1 MSNAKEALTEKLN
14 EIEISDADF
23 PIYSNVTAKPVVKS
37 NEIRK
42 RLIQQLENAV
52 LWQNTIINMI
62 QDKISNFVEVG
73 PGRVLQ
79 GLTKRIDR
87 NIKSSGIETNIDV
100 NSYTNE

>member
-1 MSNAKEALTEKLN
+1 M
-14 EIEISDADF
+14 
-23 PIYSNVTAKPVVKS
+23 TAKPVVKS
-37 NEIRK
+37 DEIRE

-52 LWQNTIINMI
+52 LWQDTILNII
-62 QDKISNFVEVG
+62 KDGVTNFIEVG

-87 NIKSSGIETNIDV
+87 NVNSSGIETNNDV

>member
-1 MSNAKEALTEKLN
+1 MTIYLIRHTKVAVKPGICYGQSDVGLADSFNKEAK
-14 EIEISDADF
+14 I
-23 PIYSNVTAKPVVKS
+23 
-37 NEIRK
+37 
-42 RLIQQLENAV
+42 
-52 LWQNTIINMI
+52 I